1 MYVCM
6 TENQKK
12 FINET
17 GNMMVVE
24 FKRILNKIKLTFEEL
39 LEAVRKCAECLGKLR
54 ENFWKLPAKEKYSMV
69 RRLNR
74 CGFDE
79 KEVNLMVFGAYHC
92 RNNC

>member
-1 MYVCM
+1 MYVCV
-6 TENQKK
+6 TEEQKK
-12 FINET
+12 VINET
-17 GNMMVVE
+17 GNMMVIE
-24 FKRILNKIKLTFEEL
+24 FKRILNKIKLAFEGL
-39 LEAVRKCAECLGKLR
+39 LETVRNCVGCLDKFQ
-54 ENFWKLPAKEKYSMV
+54 ENFWKLPTKEKYSMV